1 MADMRSQCQNRNKGV
16 IMIGHT
22 QFGRVDRYGQ
32 SKGANSFGLRRANR
46 TRSRS
51 PRGTGLPRDLRSMSL
66 VQELPDVYR
75 HSLRVAASTRAIGV
89 LLGLSWNEIARMGR
103 AAEWHDIGK
112 LLVPRHILYKR
123 GPLTPMEYRA
133 IMQHPVLGEQ
143 LLQEDFGN
151 DAVVM
156 GVVRFHHEHVNGS
169 GLNGMTEYDI
179 PLAARLV
186 SVADAFDALTH
197 RRPYRAPTSIRVA
210 LKELEDHAGSQFDCD
225 IVEAM
230 AQVARGGRILSM
242 KMAAIPATLGLVAC
256 PLSA

>member
-1 MADMRSQCQNRNKGV
+1 MRSQCQNRNKGAT
-16 IMIGHT
+16 MSGQT
-22 QFGRVDRYGQ
+22 QVSRLDQYRQSERV
-32 SKGANSFGLRRANR
+32 NSFGLRGANR
-46 TRSRS
+46 ARSKSR
-51 PRGTGLPRDLRSMSL
+51 RGTGLPRDLRSMSL

-89 LLGLSWNEIARMGR
+89 ALGLSWNEIARMGR

-133 IMQHPVLGEQ
+133 IMQHTVLGER
-143 LLQEDFGN
+143 LLQEDFGD

-156 GVVRFHHEHVNGS
+156 GVVRLHHEYVDGA
-169 GLNGMTEYDI
+169 GLNGMTARDI
-179 PLAARLV
+179 PLAAQMV

-197 RRPYRAPTSIRVA
+197 RRPYRAPTSTRVA
-210 LKELEDHAGSQFDCD
+210 LRELEENAGSQFDCD
-225 IVEAM
+225 VVEAM
-230 AQVARGGRILSM
+230 ALVARGGRVLSK
-242 KMAAIPATLGLVAC
+242 KMAAIPAMFDLVAC